1 MEGVRVMKIAKI
13 IRNILLL
20 IVFIEFTL
28 LVLVGTNKLV
38 ELKDRVDKLET
49 QIVELKGD
57 R

>member
-1 MEGVRVMKIAKI
+1 MEGVRVMKIVKI

>member
-1 MEGVRVMKIAKI
+1 MEGVRVMKAIKI

-38 ELKDRVDKLET
+38 ELKERVDKLET
-49 QIVELKGD
+49 QIVELQEGK
-57 R
+57 